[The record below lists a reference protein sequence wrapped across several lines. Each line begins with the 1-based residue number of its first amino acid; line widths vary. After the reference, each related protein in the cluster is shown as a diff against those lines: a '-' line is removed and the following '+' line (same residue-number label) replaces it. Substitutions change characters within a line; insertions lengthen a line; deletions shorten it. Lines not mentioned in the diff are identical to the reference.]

1 MKSFFNIIYKHKKQN
16 IFLFMEGKRTIES
29 LGPTITE
36 SVKLGQN
43 FTLKPKPEF
52 I

>member
-1 MKSFFNIIYKHKKQN
+1 MKSLFNIIYKHKKQN
-16 IFLFMEGKRTIES
+16 IFLYMEGKRTIDS

-36 SVKLGQN
+36 NVKLGQN